1 MSFPHPTLYISVVV
15 SLLEL
20 VYSSI
25 LGHTPFLKRVV
36 GSNIFLTIILV
47 IYNIYLQLYA
57 QEMSAK
63 VVQIVVNF

>member
-1 MSFPHPTLYISVVV
+1 MSFPHPTLHISVVA

-25 LGHTPFLKRVV
+25 LGHTRFLKRVV
-36 GSNIFLTIILV
+36 GSNIFLNIILV